1 MHFIWFLSSDVPSW
15 LKSLRLHKYAH
26 LFSLLNYEE
35 MLSLTEEQLEVQGV
49 TKGARHKIALSIQRL
64 RERPT
69 LLAQLEKV
77 RRVCLFWEIHSNNMC
92 LINKRRKN
100 RRNTLMI
107 YKRG

>member
-1 MHFIWFLSSDVPSW
+1 
-15 LKSLRLHKYAH
+15 
-26 LFSLLNYEE
+26 

-77 RRVCLFWEIHSNNMC
+77 RRVCLF
-92 LINKRRKN
+92 
-100 RRNTLMI
+100 
-107 YKRG
+107 